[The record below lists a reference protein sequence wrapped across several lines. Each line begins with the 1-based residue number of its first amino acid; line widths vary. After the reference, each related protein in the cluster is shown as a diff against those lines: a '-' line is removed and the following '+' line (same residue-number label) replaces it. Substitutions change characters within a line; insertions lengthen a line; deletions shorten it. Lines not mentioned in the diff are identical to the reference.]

1 MMKMITKI
9 DVQPMYDEI
18 DNNLWLSTGK
28 IEDQERGKAFHA
40 RNGHGRNWIG
50 SEIQTLIRHEIRFP
64 TQTVELTEYDPCDF
78 ETPLDDLCLPNFR
91 PTNAMFMYPEA
102 MKTLVWFATTF
113 GGKYARAMYYRTP
126 PDTSVDIHID
136 AQPDRFGVIDKRHL
150 QMAMDDGRARPG
162 EDNKVHFYYKKD
174 RYHVVIDGSFEYT
187 VDYEL
192 EDKIYEFPLTMTSP
206 VTKTFSKGEVWWFN
220 NKRPHKSYN
229 NGNIPK
235 INLVFD
241 IEGTTCLTNPSMNQ
255 NF

>member
-126 PDTSVDIHID
+126 PDTSVGIHID
-136 AQPDRFGVIDKRHL
+136 AQPDRFGINDRHE
-150 QMAMDDGRARPG
+150 QG
-162 EDNKVHFYYKKD
+162 FYYKKD
-174 RYHVVIDGSFEYT
+174 RFHMVIDGSYDYT
-187 VDYEL
+187 VDHEL
-192 EDKIYEFPLTMTSP
+192 EDKIYELPLTMTLP
-206 VTKTFSKGEVWWFN
+206 VTKTFSKGDVWWFN
-220 NKRPHKSYN
+220 NKRPHTSYN
-229 NGNIPK
+229 NGDIPK

-241 IEGTTCLTNPSMNQ
+241 IEGTQ
-255 NF
+255 RVYRDAE